1 MNGSKL
7 LIVFVIL
14 QHTNLKTIMKRAIL
28 YHSSIS
34 TLLLCAFIFV
44 GSLSLQAQSWK
55 RNATGV
61 EVNTSQD
68 RILIEYYTPSIVRI
82 TKTPLGHSLTRKS
95 LSVTAQPNPT
105 KLNVQE
111 ENGRQLSLSSSK
123 VKVQVSLTDGEISF
137 HNISGKSLFSE
148 SAPARFTPVDDAG
161 RATYCIRQDFVLDA
175 DEPIYGMGQPQNEA
189 LSQRHVNRYLQPQNV
204 EDGIPFFASPK
215 GYGIFW
221 DNYSATTYN
230 DDANGTYFQSE
241 VGDGVDYYFL
251 YGGNL
256 DGVVAQMRQLTGDV
270 PMFPLWTYGFWQSRE
285 RYKSSHE
292 LETVVAKYRQL
303 GIPLDGIVQDWQY
316 WGNNYLWNAMDFLA
330 PEFQDGKQ
338 MIDSVHH
345 QNAHIIFT
353 IWSSFG
359 PHTQQYHELAS
370 KNMLFHFSTWPQS
383 GLSFWPP
390 RMDYPSGV
398 CVYDAFNP
406 EARDIYWK
414 YLRRMYDYG
423 TDGYWMDSTEPDFFD
438 PKKEDLD
445 TKTWLGSFR
454 SVRCAYPLMTVGGVY
469 QHQRELTSD
478 RRVFILTR
486 SCFAGQQR
494 YGCNVWSG
502 DVTST
507 WASLRK
513 QLTAGLNFTLT
524 GNPNFN
530 SDLGGFFAGA
540 YNKGYAGGAINN
552 PAYRELY
559 VRWLQSGVFYP
570 MMRSHG
576 TDVYREFYYYGKAG
590 EPVYDALVS
599 AVKLRYRLLPYIYA
613 TSWQVTHNRSSF
625 MRALPMDFTNDPK
638 VSNMNEEYMFGHAIL
653 AAPIVHAQYT
663 SEVKRDAKDANEG
676 WNRDTS
682 KSSLSSRDITDF
694 TSKKTTRVYLPAG
707 TTWYDFA
714 TGKAYEG
721 GSEVQLTTGLSSIPM
736 FVRAGSILP
745 LGPDVQYAQEKP
757 WDDLTLIV
765 YPGTD
770 GSFTLYEDE
779 GDNYNY
785 EHGAYT
791 EIPMTW
797 DQQRRTLT
805 IGTRHGAFKGMLQTR
820 RFEVSTPGGHPK
832 TVLYKGKKI
841 QVKL

>member
-1 MNGSKL
+1 
-7 LIVFVIL
+7 
-14 QHTNLKTIMKRAIL
+14 MKRAIL

-270 PMFPLWTYGFWQSRE
+270 PMFPLWAYGFWQSRE
-285 RYKSSHE
+285 RYKSDHE

-359 PHTQQYHELAS
+359 LIHNNTMNWLRKTCCSTSAPGLSRGLAS
-370 KNMLFHFSTWPQS
+370 GPRVWITPRESVSMMPST
-383 GLSFWPP
+383 LKH
-390 RMDYPSGV
+390 
-398 CVYDAFNP
+398 A
-406 EARDIYWK
+406 
-414 YLRRMYDYG
+414 
-423 TDGYWMDSTEPDFFD
+423 
-438 PKKEDLD
+438 
-445 TKTWLGSFR
+445 
-454 SVRCAYPLMTVGGVY
+454 
-469 QHQRELTSD
+469 
-478 RRVFILTR
+478 
-486 SCFAGQQR
+486 
-494 YGCNVWSG
+494 
-502 DVTST
+502 TST
-507 WASLRK
+507 
-513 QLTAGLNFTLT
+513 
-524 GNPNFN
+524 GNTCV
-530 SDLGGFFAGA
+530 GCTT
-540 YNKGYAGGAINN
+540 
-552 PAYRELY
+552 
-559 VRWLQSGVFYP
+559 
-570 MMRSHG
+570 M
-576 TDVYREFYYYGKAG
+576 
-590 EPVYDALVS
+590 
-599 AVKLRYRLLPYIYA
+599 
-613 TSWQVTHNRSSF
+613 
-625 MRALPMDFTNDPK
+625 
-638 VSNMNEEYMFGHAIL
+638 
-653 AAPIVHAQYT
+653 APT
-663 SEVKRDAKDANEG
+663 
-676 WNRDTS
+676 
-682 KSSLSSRDITDF
+682 
-694 TSKKTTRVYLPAG
+694 
-707 TTWYDFA
+707 A
-714 TGKAYEG
+714 TGW
-721 GSEVQLTTGLSSIPM
+721 TPLSPTSSTQRKRTWTLRP
-736 FVRAGSILP
+736 G
-745 LGPDVQYAQEKP
+745 
-757 WDDLTLIV
+757 WDLSVACAVPIH
-765 YPGTD
+765 
-770 GSFTLYEDE
+770 S
-779 GDNYNY
+779 
-785 EHGAYT
+785 
-791 EIPMTW
+791 
-797 DQQRRTLT
+797 
-805 IGTRHGAFKGMLQTR
+805 
-820 RFEVSTPGGHPK
+820 
-832 TVLYKGKKI
+832 
-841 QVKL
+841 